1 MALNQVLRGFNHN
14 LALLILRVG
23 MGGLMAFGHG
33 LGKLT
38 RFQEMQAVFSDPL
51 GFGALPTLYLAIFS
65 EFFCGLAVMLGLMTR
80 LAAFFIMSTM
90 ATAFFIVHAAD
101 PFAKKELSLVYLI
114 AFTVIFL
121 AGPGARSLDAK
132 LKRRAA

>member
-1 MALNQVLRGFNHN
+1 MSLTRMFHGFNQN
-14 LALLILRVG
+14 LALLVLRVG

-33 LGKLT
+33 LPKLANM
-38 RFQEMQAVFSDPL
+38 QEYATKFADPL
-51 GFGALPTLYLAIFS
+51 GIGTAATLYLAIFS
-65 EFFCGLAVMLGLMTR
+65 EFFCGLAVMLGLATR
-80 LAAFFIMSTM
+80 VASLFVMGTM

-101 PFAKKELSLVYLI
+101 PFQRKELALVFLI

-132 LKRRAA
+132 LKRRVT